1 MNINDFVTANAAM
14 RYGRSAAA
22 SKISSTQNTAANA
35 GLQKAEKRIQAL
47 ADSNTVQLSSVGK
60 LKSAL
65 AATQSTAAS
74 AANMATNSTP
84 ANVKSAAGKLV
95 SAFNASMSAAMAS
108 SSLSGDNAVGSNAAR
123 VGKDLV
129 RAISSDAAGVEAL
142 KGLGFSLSSD
152 GTLSLD
158 NKKWD
163 AAQQSNPADA
173 MGALKKL
180 AQQLGSAATQALA
193 ADGNVG
199 RSISSL
205 NQRSALLE
213 RQQNTLAALYQN
225 TSPSQVYG
233 SY

>member
-22 SKISSTQNTAANA
+22 SKINSVQNTAANA

-47 ADSNTVQLSSVGK
+47 ADANTVQLSSVGK

-65 AATQSTAAS
+65 ATTQSTALS
-74 AANMATNSTP
+74 VANMATSSTL

-95 SAFNASMSAAMAS
+95 SAFNASMSAAIAS
-108 SSLSGDNAVGSNAAR
+108 SSLSSDNAVASSATR
-123 VGKDLV
+123 VGKDMV
-129 RAISSDAAGVEAL
+129 RAISSDAAGIEAL

-158 NKKWD
+158 SKKWD
-163 AAQQSNPADA
+163 AAQQSKPADA

-180 AQQLGSAATQALA
+180 AQQLGSAAAQSLS

-199 RSISSL
+199 RSLSSL

-213 RQQNTLAALYQN
+213 RQQSTLAALYQN